1 MRCCVIPLY
10 FKVLLL
16 VILVEVTSIPMI
28 IPVSPL
34 CRFSSVHS
42 DDQLSPAAQAPQQTQ
57 RGHCGREGQDVQT
70 WEESG

>member
-1 MRCCVIPLY
+1 MRCCDIPLY
-10 FKVLLL
+10 FRVLLL
-16 VILVEVTSIPMI
+16 VTLIEVTSIPMI
-28 IPVSPL
+28 ITVSPL